1 MIHAEL
7 QETES
12 ETLLVITAVASKDH
26 SQVPPVEI
34 PKFVIHIDDSWKD
47 NDFITASL
55 TDIKTRSF
63 AQDQIKL
70 ETDGDFSP
78 AHLEVKKSK
87 KIEAANAAIQS
98 HATEVIIA
106 ASDQKRKG
114 TLKVLNS
121 KTGEANEVTNEIEL
135 TDALCDFVTPLKMKT
150 MCKIEAT
157 ITFSDHLKAIELDS
171 YIPHFKSF
179 EKSIQLGLTDMAGD
193 STQRIVIA
201 FPKSQKPI
209 QFAYTYE
216 DLTLGRNVSGGSSL
230 LS

>member
-34 PKFVIHIDDSWKD
+34 PNFVIHIEDSWKD

-70 ETDGDFSP
+70 ETDGNYSP
-78 AHLEVKKSK
+78 AHLDVEKTK
-87 KIEAANAAIQS
+87 KIEAANAAVQS

-106 ASDQKRKG
+106 ASEHKPKG

-121 KTGEANEVTNEIEL
+121 KTGEAIEVANEIEL
-135 TDALCDFVTPLKMKT
+135 TDALCDFVKPLKMKT
-150 MCKIEAT
+150 MCKIEAD
-157 ITFSDHLKAIELDS
+157 ITFAEPLEALELDS
-171 YIPHFKSF
+171 YVPHFQSF

-209 QFAYTYE
+209 QFDYTYE
-216 DLTLGRNVSGGSSL
+216 DLTLGRKVRGGSSL